1 MLNFVLRYMLFCVVV
16 LSLYGYSNAAVADS
30 STPVQS
36 SSSEE
41 SSSLDRSAERQPVV
55 FGAPEVSSPSKVSPS
70 KVSPSKSN
78 QQRNNSQA
86 PSDDHMRI
94 SNKRM
99 AIMSALREAAHKP
112 VGFYID
118 FAPDSSVMSAE
129 GTAELSL
136 IASSIILISGS
147 PTFEIRASSNIS
159 TKSRTPESLAW
170 ARAYE
175 MASQLKARRLSNKL
189 LLLVGNPPTDQSF
202 VAPKTKPDRRH
213 NIFITNVGKQ

>member
-70 KVSPSKSN
+70 KSN

-99 AIMSALREAAHKP
+99 AIMAALQEAAHKP

-147 PTFEIRASSNIS
+147 PPFEIRASSNIS

-202 VAPKTKPDRRH
+202 VGPKTKPDRRH